1 MPQTRSPHAG
11 RGDNLAITWIGRK
24 GVVAEITHRQADGT
38 ARVSLPAIFAAFF
51 RLGVTSFGGGTAAWL
66 YRALVRRRHWISD
79 QTFLVDV
86 GLSRLMP
93 GSAGVNLTV
102 QIGQRLRG
110 ATGALAAVVG
120 LLSGPLVIVVMLAAG
135 YARIAGN
142 PVAHAV
148 LDGVAAAAIG
158 LTFSTGI
165 VLVPRGM
172 AQIGQILITIMTVL
186 SVGVLRW
193 PMLPVIL
200 CLAPIS
206 IGLAAAQQRRRSRH
220 AP

>member
-1 MPQTRSPHAG
+1 MTE
-11 RGDNLAITWIGRK
+11 L
-24 GVVAEITHRQADGT
+24 THRGADGT
-38 ARVSLPAIFAAFF
+38 ARVSLAAIYAAFF
-51 RLGVTSFGGGTAAWL
+51 QLGVTSFGGGTAAWL
-66 YRALVRRRHWISD
+66 YRAFVRRRGWISD

-102 QIGQRLRG
+102 QVGQRLRG
-110 ATGALAAVVG
+110 AAGALTAVLG
-120 LLSGPLVIVVMLAAG
+120 LLSGPFFIVVGLAAG

-158 LTFSTGI
+158 LTFATGL
-165 VLVPRGM
+165 VLVPRGA
-172 AQIGQILITIMTVL
+172 AQAGQIAVTVATVL
-186 SVGVLRW
+186 AVGVLRW

-200 CLAPIS
+200 GLAPLS
-206 IGLAAAQQRRRSRH
+206 IGLAAVQQRRH
-220 AP
+220 P

>member
-1 MPQTRSPHAG
+1 M
-11 RGDNLAITWIGRK
+11 
-24 GVVAEITHRQADGT
+24 AEITHRHADGT

-51 RLGVTSFGGGTAAWL
+51 QLGVTSFGGGTAGWL
-66 YRALVRRRHWISD
+66 YRAFVRRRRWISD

-102 QIGQRLRG
+102 QTGQRLRG
-110 ATGALAAVVG
+110 AAGALTAVCG
-120 LLSGPLVIVVMLAAG
+120 LLSGPLFIVVGLATG
-135 YARIAGN
+135 YARISGN

-165 VLVPRGM
+165 VLIPRGM
-172 AQIGQILITIMTVL
+172 AQLGQLAITIVTVL
-186 SVGVLRW
+186 AVGILRW

-200 CLAPIS
+200 CLAPVS